1 MASAEF
7 HLLISHN
14 SQQTVYHSLGG
25 RGTLLETE
33 APGIDQRRHGDV
45 EGAVG
50 VGRDLLRH
58 RKHIGEEVVDLDG
71 LVAVYARDDGGL
83 VKRRER
89 VVYLLQLVEY
99 PGLQVAVVLVH
110 DAVGGAEYH
119 ALVVLVGHRPVLAH
133 DDDRRH
139 NQKEQKHTLPYQ
151 FLLACSLHID
161 DGVRVR

>member
-1 MASAEF
+1 M
-7 HLLISHN
+7 ISN
-14 SQQTVYHSLGG
+14 
-25 RGTLLETE
+25 
-33 APGIDQRRHGDV
+33 
-45 EGAVG
+45 
-50 VGRDLLRH
+50 
-58 RKHIGEEVVDLDG
+58 
-71 LVAVYARDDGGL
+71 AVYARDNGGL

-139 NQKEQKHTLPYQ
+139 DKEQQKHTLPYQ
-151 FLLACSLHID
+151 FLLASCCHIVG
-161 DGVRVR
+161 GVRVR